1 MDRRTPPE
9 DWEPGTPGQPPGT
22 PGQPPGTPPPTRE
35 ERPGGETEPESRTS
49 EGREEA
55 REVAQ
60 SARETA
66 GEVRAET
73 RDYLTRVAEERKA
86 QTADIMDRVARA
98 VKRTADSL
106 EEEDAPSLGR
116 YTEEAAHSI
125 ERASGYLRQ
134 HDVGSML
141 SSTEDFARRRPEV
154 FFGGLAVAGLAA
166 GRFLRSSSRSGSSRR
181 GPEDASRSREHF
193 RGGRQDPFP
202 GSLQDPSRGGG
213 PADPSHVGREEEHP
227 RHTPGMHE
235 RPGGHHEQI

>member
-1 MDRRTPPE
+1 M
-9 DWEPGTPGQPPGT
+9 
-22 PGQPPGTPPPTRE
+22 RE
-35 ERPGGETEPESRTS
+35 ERPGGEAEPESRTS

-55 REVAQ
+55 RDVAH

-73 RDYLTRVAEERKA
+73 RDYLTRMAEERKA

-106 EEEDAPSLGR
+106 EEEDTPSLGR

-125 ERASGYLRQ
+125 ERASGYLRR

-181 GPEDASRSREHF
+181 RPEEASQSHSREHL
-193 RGGRQDPFP
+193 RGGRQDSFP
-202 GSLQDPSRGGG
+202 GSLHDPSRGG

-227 RHTPGMHE
+227 RPGGMHE

>member
-9 DWEPGTPGQPPGT
+9 EWEPGRT
-22 PGQPPGTPPPTRE
+22 GQPPGTPPPMRE
-35 ERPGGETEPESRTS
+35 ERPGGETEPEYRRS
-49 EGREEA
+49 EGGEKGRD
-55 REVAQ
+55 VAQ
-60 SARETA
+60 EARETA

-73 RDYLTRVAEERKA
+73 RDYLTRMAEERKA

-106 EEEDAPSLGR
+106 EEEDAPGLGR
-116 YTEEAAHSI
+116 YTEEAAHGI

-181 GPEDASRSREHF
+181 RPEEAS
-193 RGGRQDPFP
+193 GRQTRE
-202 GSLQDPSRGGG
+202 PSRGG
-213 PADPSHVGREEEHP
+213 PEEPSHAGPEAEEHP
-227 RHTPGMHE
+227 HAGRMHE